1 MSPQKVSCVFVFYNP
16 PRSSL
21 DKVSKL
27 ISYGYPVIVVVN
39 QASPHDIDKL
49 KSLEGVH
56 PIINTSNLGL
66 ATALNQG
73 ISLSFDQLTVD
84 YVILFDQDSLPDES
98 MPLALIAEFEDFPI
112 DTVACMGPMLVDCK
126 DLSATYAQ
134 NKLEFL
140 GKMPSTIPTSG
151 TLIPSAVWRD
161 VGPMLDDLFI
171 DAIDHEW
178 CLRAQHK
185 GYQIRLS
192 RNLTMIHDMG
202 DAGLKVFG
210 KYKPI
215 HRSPVRH
222 YYIIRNALYLVSL
235 DYLPIKW
242 RIAELAKTIRRALIY
257 LLISSDWTKSF
268 KLISCAILD
277 GLRGRLGPC
286 RIK

>member
-1 MSPQKVSCVFVFYNP
+1 
-16 PRSSL
+16 
-21 DKVSKL
+21 
-27 ISYGYPVIVVVN
+27 
-39 QASPHDIDKL
+39 
-49 KSLEGVH
+49 
-56 PIINTSNLGL
+56 
-66 ATALNQG
+66 
-73 ISLSFDQLTVD
+73 
-84 YVILFDQDSLPDES
+84 
-98 MPLALIAEFEDFPI
+98 
-112 DTVACMGPMLVDCK
+112 MGPMLVDRK

-134 NKLEFL
+134 NKLEFM

-178 CLRAQHK
+178 CLRAQNK

-202 DAGLKVFG
+202 DASLKVFG

-222 YYIIRNALYLVSL
+222 YYIIRNTLYLMHL

-242 RIAELAKTIRRALIY
+242 RIAEFAKTIRRVLLY
-257 LLISSDWTKSF
+257 LVISSDRIKSF
-268 KLISCAILD
+268 KLIGYAILD